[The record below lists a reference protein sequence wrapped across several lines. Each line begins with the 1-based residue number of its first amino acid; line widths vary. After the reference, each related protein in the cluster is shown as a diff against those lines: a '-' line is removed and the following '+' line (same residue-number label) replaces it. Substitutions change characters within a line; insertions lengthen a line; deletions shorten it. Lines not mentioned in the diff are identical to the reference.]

1 MLGGAAETLIAG
13 HNIEKAGILNRS
25 LTVILFSIAVCLGF
39 ASIFVRDIGA
49 SYHVVS
55 QWDSIRY
62 FFETSFGGIGT
73 LLDLCQQVVLLC
85 LLFMLLL
92 DRKPRNPLFILAAFS
107 SCVIYGLIAT
117 VGEHIQLF
125 DALFGGV
132 PLVICIV
139 PLMIIG
145 GEDRELLC
153 FIRKYS
159 LPAASLALLFGILS
173 AFRFQMI
180 GGWGATIGWCP
191 ARDYLAIGMSF
202 LWVSAGLNMCSGF
215 YSRQIAACALA
226 CLLSLLLATR
236 SWLIQPLLLM
246 LVLTVSSPIKFR
258 FKRTIVLSLVCVV
271 AVLAV
276 SIVMPDVVD
285 GLIGRIGEDTR
296 TGQYDIFFNQVD
308 PKSLV
313 FGNGM
318 SAGYQYGDELIY
330 RWFDNQLLYLA
341 FHFGLLPV
349 LVLVYVLVKTIF
361 GNASL
366 RAKSVCLF
374 YTLALLGLSN
384 YYSFALNCGVV
395 AVFISF
401 GGYEYFSRSTMAS
414 SVSAIESVNS
424 D

>member
-1 MLGGAAETLIAG
+1 MIAW

-25 LTVILFSIAVCLGF
+25 LTVILFSIAVLLGF

-49 SYHVVS
+49 SYHLVS
-55 QWDSIRY
+55 QWNSMRF
-62 FFETSFGGIGT
+62 FFETSLGGIGT
-73 LLDLCQQVVLLC
+73 LLDLCQQVLLLC
-85 LLFMLLL
+85 LLFLLL
-92 DRKPRNPLFILAAFS
+92 LERKPRNRLLILASFGS
-107 SCVIYGLIAT
+107 FVIYGLIAT

-132 PLVICIV
+132 PLVMCIL

-153 FIRKYS
+153 FIKKYS
-159 LPAASLALLFGILS
+159 LPAAFLALLFGIVS
-173 AFRFQMI
+173 VIRFQMI
-180 GGWGATIGWCP
+180 CGWGTTIGWCP

-202 LWVSAGLNMCSGF
+202 LWVSAGLNVCSGVF
-215 YSRQIAACALA
+215 SRQIAACVLA

-236 SWLIQPLLLM
+236 SWLIQPILLM

-258 FKRTIVLSLVCVV
+258 FKRTIVLLLVCVV
-271 AVLAV
+271 AVLGV

-285 GLIGRIGEDTR
+285 RLIGRIGEDTR

-308 PKSLV
+308 SKSLI

-318 SAGYQYGDELIY
+318 SAGYQYGDEQNY

-341 FHFGLLPV
+341 FHFGLVPV

-366 RAKSVCLF
+366 RAKSVCMF
-374 YTLALLGLSN
+374 YTLALSGLSN

-395 AVFISF
+395 AIFISF
-401 GGYEYFSRSTMAS
+401 GGCEYLSRSTMAS
-414 SVSAIESVNS
+414 NASAIESVNS

>member
-1 MLGGAAETLIAG
+1 MIAG
-13 HNIEKAGILNRS
+13 HNIDKGGILNRS
-25 LTVILFSIAVCLGF
+25 LTVILFSIAVWLGL

-55 QWDSIRY
+55 QWDSTRF
-62 FFETSFGGIGT
+62 FFETSLGGIGT
-73 LLDLCQQVVLLC
+73 FLDLCQQILLLC

-92 DRKPRNPLFILAAFS
+92 ERKPKNRLLILAAFGS
-107 SCVIYGLIAT
+107 FVIYGLIAIAD
-117 VGEHIQLF
+117 EHIQLF

-132 PLVICIV
+132 PLVMCIV

-180 GGWGATIGWCP
+180 CGWGTTIGWCP

-202 LWVSAGLNMCSGF
+202 LWVSAGLNMCSGVF
-215 YSRQIAACALA
+215 SRQIAACVLA

-236 SWLIQPLLLM
+236 SWLIQPLLLI

-258 FKRTIVLSLVCVV
+258 FKRTVVLLLVCVV
-271 AVLAV
+271 AVLGV

-285 GLIGRIGEDTR
+285 RLIGRIGEDTR

-308 PKSLV
+308 SKSLI

-318 SAGYQYGDELIY
+318 SAGYQYGDEQNY
-330 RWFDNQLLYLA
+330 RWFDNQFLYLA
-341 FHFGLLPV
+341 FHFGLVPV
-349 LVLVYVLVKTIF
+349 LVLAYVLVKTIF
-361 GNASL
+361 GNVSL
-366 RAKSVCLF
+366 RAKSVCMF
-374 YTLALLGLSN
+374 YTLALFGLSN

-395 AVFISF
+395 AIFISF
-401 GGYEYFSRSTMAS
+401 GGYEYLSRSTMATS
-414 SVSAIESVNS
+414 ASAIESVNS